1 MLIAMDHGNK
11 QCKLVRSAPF
21 ISGLTESE
29 VRPFGPDVLKYK
41 EKYYQ
46 ISGQRIP
53 YRRDKTEDD
62 RFFILTLFGIANE
75 IEAAGAYT
83 AGAYTPGIMRVQ
95 LAVGLPP
102 AHYGAQHEKFTQYFS
117 RRGVVSFTYRSKPYS
132 ISIDDVACYPQS
144 YAAAVSMLQ
153 TLTAVPLALVVDIGG
168 YTMDYIRIKKGRSD
182 LASCDSL
189 ENGVIMLYNNIISKV
204 RAAQDILLSEEEID
218 AILLGQSVQGVQ
230 EVVPVV
236 ERCAQEFVSD
246 LLSALRER
254 QLELRTAPVVFV
266 GGGSILLKRHIEKS
280 GKVAHPLFVE
290 DIRANV
296 KGYETLYRIAQNSR

>member
-11 QCKLVRSAPF
+11 QCKLVHSEPF
-21 ISGLTESE
+21 ISGLSESE
-29 VRPFGPDVLKYK
+29 VRPFGSDVLKYK

-46 ISGQRIP
+46 ISDQRIP

-75 IEAAGAYT
+75 IEAAGAYM
-83 AGAYTPGIMRVQ
+83 PSIIRVQ

-102 AHYGAQHEKFTQYFS
+102 AHYGAQNAKFTRYFS
-117 RRGVVSFTYRSKPYS
+117 GRGVISFVYRSKSYS
-132 ISIDDVACYPQS
+132 ICIDNVACYPQS
-144 YAAAVSMLQ
+144 YAAAASILP
-153 TLTAVPLALVVDIGG
+153 TLTTVPLALVVDIGG
-168 YTMDYIRIKKGRSD
+168 YTMDYIRIKKGRGD
-182 LASCDSL
+182 LVSCDSL
-189 ENGVIMLYNNIISKV
+189 ENGVIMLYNKIISKV

-218 AILLGQSVQGVQ
+218 AILLKRSVQGLQDVI
-230 EVVPVV
+230 PMV

-266 GGGSILLKRHIEKS
+266 GGGSILLKQQIEAS
-280 GKVAHPLFVE
+280 GKVAHPMFVE

-296 KGYETLYRIAQNSR
+296 KGYETLYRVANSSR